1 MTNPIQ
7 FLKEAKNELFKVV
20 WPKRPEILRIT
31 LAVIIISLVI
41 AVFLGGGAVSL
52 ISIYLTKNSKFKTWQ
67 YLIFVLGFTIIVG
80 IGWEYFEFA
89 VDQIFEDKF
98 GWNRM
103 TLRDTLGDLLYDGL
117 GATIFWVVYKDR
129 I

>member
-1 MTNPIQ
+1 MCVYSQFQVLAFITNC
-7 FLKEAKNELFKVV
+7 LK
-20 WPKRPEILRIT
+20 T
-31 LAVIIISLVI
+31 S
-41 AVFLGGGAVSL
+41 
-52 ISIYLTKNSKFKTWQ
+52 KTWQ

>member
-1 MTNPIQ
+1 MITARRIVLW
-7 FLKEAKNELFKVV
+7 FAAILIVHVV
-20 WPKRPEILRIT
+20 AVYLDLYDRIPN
-31 LAVIIISLVI
+31 IDIPMH
-41 AVFLGGGAVSL
+41 FLGGGAVSL